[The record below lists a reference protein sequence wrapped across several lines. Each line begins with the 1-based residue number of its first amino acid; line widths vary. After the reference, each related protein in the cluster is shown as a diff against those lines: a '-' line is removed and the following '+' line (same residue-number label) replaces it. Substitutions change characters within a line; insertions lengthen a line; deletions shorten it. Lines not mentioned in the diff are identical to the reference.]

1 MGKFKNK
8 AYSCWEMWRANAT
21 QPDWD
26 KIGKINGVSAVMAE
40 DMARGWEAEMARQDL
55 EDREPEWIG

>member
-1 MGKFKNK
+1 
-8 AYSCWEMWRANAT
+8 MWRANAT